1 MPKFIIFDTE
11 TTGFYKEDRI
21 IEVAAMIIDNKGEIQ
36 VLDELCSTDVP
47 IKMEATLIHKI
58 TQEMIE
64 KKCKFTQTQF
74 YKRLLE
80 LNNDK
85 NYLVAHNMP
94 FDLSMLEKEG
104 FECNFKI
111 IDTLRV
117 AKHLLAEDRSK
128 ALPYLRYSLK
138 LYEDE
143 ENEAIKYGVVM
154 KEHTAIGDVL
164 VTKLLFSKLQ
174 ILTKEKFPNDNIIDK
189 MQEFTKTPIL
199 LNIFKYGKYKGKK
212 ISDIYNNDIDY
223 INWMKKNVELDIDI
237 KFTFDTLEIE
247 NNQKNII

>member
-11 TTGFYKEDRI
+11 TTGFYEEDKI
-21 IEVAAMIIDNKGEIQ
+21 IEVASMIIDDKGEVEI
-36 VLDELCSTDVP
+36 LDELCSADIP

-58 TQEMIE
+58 TQDMIE
-64 KKCKFTQTQF
+64 NKCLFTQTKF

-80 LNNDK
+80 LNN
-85 NYLVAHNMP
+85 NQNFLVAHNMP
-94 FDLSMLEKEG
+94 FDLSKLEKEG

-117 AKHLLAEDRSK
+117 AKHLLEESKSK

-143 ENEAIKYGVVM
+143 EKEAIKYGVVM

-174 ILTKEKFPNDNIIDK
+174 MLIKEKFPNDNIIEK
-189 MQEFTKTPIL
+189 MREFTKTPIL
-199 LNIFKYGKYKGKK
+199 LKKFKYGKYKGEK

-223 INWMKKNVELDIDI
+223 INWMKKNVELDVDI
-237 KFTFDTLEIE
+237 KYTFDTLKKE
-247 NNQKNII
+247 NCQKET

>member
-11 TTGFYKEDRI
+11 TTGFYEEDRI
-21 IEVAAMIIDNKGEIQ
+21 IEVGAMIIDNKGEVQI
-36 VLDELCSTDVP
+36 LDELCSTEVP

-58 TQEMIE
+58 TQDMIE
-64 KKCKFTQTQF
+64 NKCKFTQTQF

-80 LNNDK
+80 LNNYK
-85 NYLVAHNMP
+85 NYLVAHNMT
-94 FDLSMLEKEG
+94 FDLGMLEKEG
-104 FECNFKI
+104 FKNNFKI

-117 AKHLLAEDRSK
+117 AKHLLAEGRSI

-174 ILTKEKFPNDNIIDK
+174 ILTKEKFPNDDVIEK

-199 LNIFKYGKYKGKK
+199 QINFKYGKYKGKK
-212 ISDIYNNDIDY
+212 ISDIYNSDIDY
-223 INWMKKNVELDIDI
+223 INWLKKNIELDMDI
-237 KFTFDTLEIE
+237 KHTFDTLEI
-247 NNQKNII
+247 QSSSK

>member
-1 MPKFIIFDTE
+1 MSRFIIFDTE
-11 TTGFYKEDRI
+11 TTGFYEEDRI
-21 IEVAAMIIDNKGEIQ
+21 IEVGAMIIDDNDDVQ

-58 TQEMIE
+58 SQDMI
-64 KKCKFTQTQF
+64 KDKCKFTQTNF

-80 LNNDK
+80 LNNEQ

-94 FDLSMLEKEG
+94 FDLGMLEKEG
-104 FECNFKI
+104 FECNFRL

-117 AKHLLAEDRSK
+117 AKHLLEEGRSI

-143 ENEAIKYGVVM
+143 ENEAIKYGVIM

-164 VTKLLFSKLQ
+164 VTKLLFEKLQ
-174 ILTKEKFPNDNIIDK
+174 ILTKEKFPNDNPIEK

-199 LNIFKYGKYKGKK
+199 QKNFKYGKYKGKK
-212 ISDIYNNDIDY
+212 ISDIYNIDMEY
-223 INWMKKNVELDIDI
+223 INYLKKNIELDMDI
-237 KFTFDTLEIE
+237 KYTFDTLE
-247 NNQKNII
+247 KK

>member
-11 TTGFYKEDRI
+11 TTGFYEEDRI
-21 IEVAAMIIDNKGEIQ
+21 IEVGTMIIDNKGEVQI
-36 VLDELCSTDVP
+36 LDELCSTEVP

-58 TQEMIE
+58 TQEMI
-64 KKCKFTQTQF
+64 KNKCKFTQTQF

-94 FDLSMLEKEG
+94 FDLGMLEKEG
-104 FECNFKI
+104 FECNFRL

-117 AKHLLAEDRSK
+117 SKHLLAEGRSI
-128 ALPYLRYSLK
+128 ALPYLRYSLE
-138 LYEDE
+138 LYVDE
-143 ENEAIKYGVVM
+143 ENEAIKYGVEM

-164 VTKLLFSKLQ
+164 VTKLLFEKLQ
-174 ILTKEKFPNDNIIDK
+174 ILTEEKFPNDDVIEK
-189 MQEFTKTPIL
+189 MQDFTKTPIL

-212 ISDIYNNDIDY
+212 ISDIYNSDMDY
-223 INWMKKNVELDIDI
+223 INWMKKNVELDIDM
-237 KFTFDTLEIE
+237 KHTFHTLEIE
-247 NNQKNII
+247 NNQNNLI